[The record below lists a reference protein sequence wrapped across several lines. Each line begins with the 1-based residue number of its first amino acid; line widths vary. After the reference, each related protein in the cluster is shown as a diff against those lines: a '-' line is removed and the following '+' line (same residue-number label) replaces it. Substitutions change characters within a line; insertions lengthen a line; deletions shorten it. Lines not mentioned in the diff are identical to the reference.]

1 MVTSTP
7 VLPSMAQ
14 VLEHFIPVGGV
25 VVGDDGT
32 ATSRAAVR
40 WAAADAVRR
49 GGALHVVRAWSLT
62 TAPRPRTWAVGYVP
76 PFTDFEDAVREE
88 LARSRRPLV
97 ADLAGLDVHCTR
109 CTAGPRPSSPPP
121 PPAPSCSSSGRAAGA
136 SCASCCSAR
145 SPPPSCTPPPARSSS
160 SGTGP
165 RPDTHP
171 STEEQ
176 P

>member
-7 VLPSMAQ
+7 VLPSTAQ
-14 VLEHFIPVGGV
+14 VLEHFVPVGGV

-88 LARSRRPLV
+88 LARTRRPLV
-97 ADLAGLDVHCTR
+97 ADLAGLDVHWHAVHGR
-109 CTAGPRPSSPPP
+109 PEAVLATASTGAELLVVGSR
-121 PPAPSCSSSGRAAGA
+121 GRGELRELLLGSVAAAVLHSA
-136 SCASCCSAR
+136 SCPVVVVRDQASS
-145 SPPPSCTPPPARSSS
+145 
-160 SGTGP
+160 
-165 RPDTHP
+165 
-171 STEEQ
+171 
-176 P
+176 

>member
-1 MVTSTP
+1 MVTSTS
-7 VLPSMAQ
+7 VLPSTAQ
-14 VLEHFIPVGGV
+14 VLEHFVPPGGV

-88 LARSRRPLV
+88 LARTRRPLV
-97 ADLAGLDVHCTR
+97 ADLAGLDVHWHVVHGR
-109 CTAGPRPSSPPP
+109 PEAVLATASTGAELLVVGSR
-121 PPAPSCSSSGRAAGA
+121 GRGELRELLLGSVAAAVLHSA
-136 SCASCCSAR
+136 SCPVVVVRDRASS
-145 SPPPSCTPPPARSSS
+145 
-160 SGTGP
+160 
-165 RPDTHP
+165 
-171 STEEQ
+171 
-176 P
+176 